1 MNRISRAFENKK
13 AFIAFVTGGD
23 PDIETTEA
31 LIPQM
36 AEAGADLIEIGIP
49 FSDPVAEGVVI
60 QEADMRSLAAGTTT
74 DKLFDMVKRV
84 RNKVD
89 IPLVFMTYMNPVYTY
104 GTKKFADKCREC
116 GIDGLIIP
124 DVPYEER
131 DEVKEECEAAGIEL
145 ISMIA
150 PTSKERIEMIAN
162 EAKGFLYCVS
172 SLGVT
177 GVRSEITTNVREMVE
192 HVRRVS
198 DVPCAI
204 GFGIASPKQAYQM
217 ASVSDGVIVGSAIV
231 KLIAQ
236 YGTKCVTPVCDY
248 IREMKSAMTEQALAV

>member
-1 MNRISRAFENKK
+1 MNRICRAFKNKK

-23 PDIETTEA
+23 PDIETTES

-74 DKLFDMVKRV
+74 DKLFDMVKRL
-84 RNKVD
+84 RGKVD

-131 DEVKEECEAAGIEL
+131 DEVKGECEAAGIEL

-150 PTSKERIEMIAN
+150 PTSKDRIEMIAN

-172 SLGVT
+172 SPEVA
-177 GVRSEITTNVREMVE
+177 GVRDEVTTDIRGMVE
-192 HVRRVS
+192 RVRSVS

-204 GFGIASPKQAYQM
+204 GLGIASPKQAYQM
-217 ASVSDGVIVGSAIV
+217 ASVSDGVIAGSAVV

-236 YGTKCVTPVCDY
+236 YGRKCAAPVCDY
-248 IREMKSAMTEQALAV
+248 IREMKAVIEEQALAV